1 MVLAVILGVSA
12 LVWRNLWLVVIA
24 WFLFDRARAERSEAA
39 AEITSAPA
47 EGIT

>member
-39 AEITSAPA
+39 AEITSTPA